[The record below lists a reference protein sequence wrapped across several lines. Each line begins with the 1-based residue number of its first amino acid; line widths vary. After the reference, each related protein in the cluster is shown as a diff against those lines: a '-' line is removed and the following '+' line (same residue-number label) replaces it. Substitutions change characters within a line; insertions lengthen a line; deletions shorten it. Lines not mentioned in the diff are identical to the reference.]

1 MTNREGLQKVIFDV
15 DLSKGMD
22 EQSRPELLD
31 SKVGTQ
37 SIVNM
42 VQDQAGAWVKRP
54 GVSIVSSTEETDLAV
69 GGLRKVIRTPGGT
82 SCVGLNGY
90 LYDHTKVSYV
100 NKLKR
105 KNKVPCYSVNGRF
118 IASSNSNAQYSATG
132 VRIYASASN
141 LQYDVVLFQSGPS
154 SVGSKGVTMVVYN
167 KLTNTEVVRYQAIAN
182 GVPGINEYTNF
193 RVAFSSS
200 YLHVWFTAPATFK
213 PLYNFVIY
221 TGSAW
226 PADLSAVTVNTAE
239 ADVTGDELADITVDG
254 SGNSWVVCGNK
265 TYRSDDTGATTS
277 CTFDAGGDPLD
288 PVTLHSV
295 QWTSANV
302 ISVGVNTSSQFSLQ
316 RIDPTAMTEN
326 AQWVD
331 TGVTVATGGF
341 FALAAKND
349 GTFMVID
356 NGDVTFGTAGS
367 IPNIRAWTADA
378 INDTALTVHISKCY
392 GWRNVSCPWY
402 DSLSDEYMVHL
413 VKADAFNSLS
423 PHVVANLS
431 GAVNVKRRFLSSGT
445 PLSTV
450 LPLEAILEPNNG
462 IQCQTIYQIA
472 PSGSSTF
479 TGVRLRYYEY
489 IQTVEVNEATVGYK
503 YFHSPVVAYQTVAR
517 SAAFAAYD
525 IQREDYR
532 GYESALFGGASY
544 ISGGAMS
551 MYDSGRVVEQGFA
564 DYPFSIV
571 EEGGAGTPS
580 GLYNYVLV
588 YRHINRKGEATYSR
602 TYGPVSIT
610 VSSKKVVVSAH
621 APTVTNKESG
631 NDSDQSVVLDVY
643 RTTAGGTQYYLCGTS
658 QYDVQT
664 PTQAVSFNAWFTLTD
679 DMSDLTLEAQPVFY
693 RQPGVPGTPV
703 DRYPAPASS
712 IICQHKD
719 RLFSTDPYG
728 QRVYYSSFFVDGEA
742 AWHNP
747 AFSFYVHGGT
757 GPITGIASMDGRLVV
772 FKQNAIFLVDG
783 DGPPE
788 SGPNGTEYSPPQRIV
803 TEFGCIDH
811 RSIVVVPDGLMFRSS
826 RGFELLNRSLQ
837 VMYIGSK
844 VAWSAQDYPYT
855 TGAFMDDSSR
865 VHFICWNGPIETLT
879 TCKVFTFD
887 LQFGCWSVAT
897 FNTAYRPGHG
907 LLTDE
912 GPMFVAG
919 SLLCTWSNTT
929 KRDGTE
935 TTIVPS
941 SIILAPIKV
950 NGPQGRQRIYEVVV
964 LAKKVGNHAM
974 KLSLDYDYANTFSF
988 TKTWQ
993 PSEINTFPLEEL
1005 NLNPDQQA
1013 GKAVQ
1018 LKIEDLDPTDSVTYP
1033 PGNGFELL
1041 DVTFEVAAKQYA
1053 AKLPAGQKK

>member
-1 MTNREGLQKVIFDV
+1 MTNREGLQKVAFNI

-22 EQSRPELLD
+22 EDARPELLD
-31 SKVGTQ
+31 NKVGIQ
-37 SIVNM
+37 SIINM

-54 GVSIVSSTEETDLAV
+54 GVYPLAFNEETGLSV
-69 GGLRKVIRTPGGT
+69 GQLRKIVRTPGGA
-82 SCVGLNGY
+82 SCIGVNGY
-90 LYDHTKVSYV
+90 LYDHTSVSYV
-100 NKLKR
+100 DKLKR
-105 KNKVPCYSVNGRF
+105 KNKVPSYSVNGRF
-118 IASSNSNAQYSATG
+118 VASSNSNAQYSSTG

-182 GVPGINEYTNF
+182 GVPGVNEYTNF
-193 RVAFSSS
+193 RVAFSGN
-200 YLHVWFTAPATFK
+200 YFHVWFTAPATLK

-221 TGSAW
+221 TGTAW
-226 PADLSAVTVNTAE
+226 PADLSGVSVNTAE
-239 ADVTGDELADITVDG
+239 ADVTGHELADITSDG
-254 SGNSWVVCGNK
+254 AGNTWVCCGSYS
-265 TYRSDDTGATTS
+265 YRSDNAGTT
-277 CTFDAGGDPLD
+277 TKLQFLAAADPLD
-288 PVTLHSV
+288 PVETHSIHN
-295 QWTSANV
+295 ANTNV
-302 ISVGVNTSSQFSLQ
+302 FVVGVNAANNFCLQ
-316 RIDPTAMTEN
+316 AMDPTAMTETL
-326 AQWVD
+326 QWID
-331 TGVTVATGGF
+331 AGVTIATGGF

-349 GTFMVID
+349 GNIMVID

-378 INDTALTVHISKCY
+378 INDTALTVAISKCY

-402 DSLSDEYMVHL
+402 DSVSDEFMVHL

-431 GAVNVKRRFLSSGT
+431 AAVNVKRRFLSSGT

-450 LPLEAILEPNNG
+450 LPLECILEPNNG
-462 IQCQTIYQIA
+462 IQCQTTYQIA
-472 PSGSSTF
+472 PSGSTTF
-479 TGVRLRYYEY
+479 TGVRLRYQEY
-489 IQTVEVNEATVGYK
+489 VGDF
-503 YFHSPVVAYQTVAR
+503 YFYSPVVAYQTVAR
-517 SAAFAAYD
+517 SAAFAVYD
-525 IQREDYR
+525 LQREDYKC
-532 GYESALFGGASY
+532 YESALFGGASY

-571 EEGGAGTPS
+571 EEGSAGALT

-610 VSSKKVVVSAH
+610 VAAKNIVVSAH

-631 NDSDQSVVLDVY
+631 DDSDQSVVLDVY
-643 RTTAGGTQYYLCGTS
+643 RTEAGGTQYFLCGTS

-664 PTQAVSFNAWFTLTD
+664 PTQAVSFNGWFSLTD
-679 DMSDLTLEAQPVFY
+679 NMADTTLESQPVFY

-703 DRYPAPASS
+703 DRYPAPASA

-728 QRVYYSSFFVDGEA
+728 QRVYYTSFFVDGEA

-811 RSIVVVPDGLMFRSS
+811 RSIVIVPDGIMFRSS

-837 VMYIGSK
+837 VMYVGAK
-844 VAWSAQDYPYT
+844 VWTSTKNYPYT

-865 VHFICWNGPIETLT
+865 VHFICWDGYVSTANN
-879 TCKVFTFD
+879 CKVFTFD

-897 FNTAYRPGHG
+897 FTDNNAIGHG
-907 LLTDE
+907 LMTDE
-912 GPMFVAG
+912 GARFVAF
-919 SLLCTWSNTT
+919 NTFCRWTDTET
-929 KRDGTE
+929 KLDGFE

-950 NGPQGRQRIYEVVV
+950 STPQGRQRVYEVMV
-964 LAKKVGNHAM
+964 LAKKVGNHAIR
-974 KLSLDYDYANTFSF
+974 LSLDYDYAGSFAF

-993 PSEINTFPLEEL
+993 PSVINAFPLEQL

-1013 GKAVQ
+1013 VMATQ

-1033 PGNGFELL
+1033 PGSGFALL
-1041 DVTFEVAAKQYA
+1041 DVTFEVAAKQFA